1 MSDETE
7 PRTGTEP
14 YTALVFTIGTGIMLT
29 MVILAVGVVAAWND
43 TDATS
48 GASRDEAALEGGEGN
63 HTELDFGEP
72 AEPATANRVIEMEML
87 DSLAFD
93 PASVEV
99 AQGETVT
106 FRVTNAGK
114 LVHDFT
120 LGDGATQ
127 EAHAAEM
134 ADMGPMGEMGG
145 EGDPNA
151 MTVEPGETKEL
162 TWNFTESGGL
172 LIGCQIPGHFE
183 AGMVSDVTVT

>member
-1 MSDETE
+1 
-7 PRTGTEP
+7 
-14 YTALVFTIGTGIMLT
+14 
-29 MVILAVGVVAAWND
+29 
-43 TDATS
+43 
-48 GASRDEAALEGGEGN
+48 
-63 HTELDFGEP
+63 
-72 AEPATANRVIEMEML
+72 ML

-99 AQGETVT
+99 DQGETVT
-106 FRVTNAGK
+106 FRVSNTGK
-114 LVHDFT
+114 LLHDFT
-120 LGDGATQ
+120 LGDKATQ

-151 MTVEPGETKEL
+151 MAVEPGETKEL
-162 TWNFTESGGL
+162 TWRFTEPGGL

>member
-7 PRTGTEP
+7 PHAGTKP
-14 YTALVFTIGTGIMLT
+14 YIALVVTIGTGIGLA
-29 MVILAVGVVAAWND
+29 MVILAVGLVAAWND

-48 GASRDEAALEGGEGN
+48 GTTGGEAALNGGGDHVESN
-63 HTELDFGEP
+63 FGEP
-72 AEPATANRVIEMEML
+72 AQAEEADRVIKMEML

-93 PASVEV
+93 PASVQV

-106 FRVTNAGK
+106 FRVTNTGK
-114 LVHDFT
+114 LLHDFT
-120 LGDGATQ
+120 LGDEATQ

-145 EGDPNA
+145 EGDMNA

-162 TWNFTESGGL
+162 TWTFTKPGEL
-172 LIGCQIPGHFE
+172 LIECQIPGHSE